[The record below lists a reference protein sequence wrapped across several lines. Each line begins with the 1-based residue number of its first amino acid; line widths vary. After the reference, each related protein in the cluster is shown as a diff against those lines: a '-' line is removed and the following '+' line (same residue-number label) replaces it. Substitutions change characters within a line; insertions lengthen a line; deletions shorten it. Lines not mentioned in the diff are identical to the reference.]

1 MTPAKSPEN
10 QKEGDQMAAG
20 VQRFW
25 RNSYMD
31 YVEKMGPQDLQAED
45 ATVAL
50 NFSSAKN
57 SIEELAKKIKASSKK
72 SGGSK

>member
-10 QKEGDQMAAG
+10 QKEGDQMAAA

-31 YVEKMGPQDLQAED
+31 YIEANGLKNVQAED

-57 SIEELAKKIKASSKK
+57 SIEELAKKIKANSKK